1 MIILNWRSRLTYQ
14 VNEIIRNDLSVFLAC
29 FVVGSQPHRMT
40 LQSAISSIH
49 EESVDWPEN
58 LFQKKADTE
67 MSSFTSCGISSD
79 SFQDDG
85 TL

>member
-49 EESVDWPEN
+49 EESVD
-58 LFQKKADTE
+58 
-67 MSSFTSCGISSD
+67 
-79 SFQDDG
+79 
-85 TL
+85 